1 MPADDPRAQTAREI
15 AAARLEHAAA
25 QLVAVK
31 VTIGSGNAS
40 QAHLRA
46 SRGALAAAALAYALA
61 LGWSPPTGA
70 A

>member
-1 MPADDPRAQTAREI
+1 LLHREI

-31 VTIGSGNAS
+31 AAVGSGDAD

-46 SRGALAAAALAYALA
+46 SRAALARAACAYCAA
-61 LGWSPPTGA
+61 HGHPPA
-70 A
+70 